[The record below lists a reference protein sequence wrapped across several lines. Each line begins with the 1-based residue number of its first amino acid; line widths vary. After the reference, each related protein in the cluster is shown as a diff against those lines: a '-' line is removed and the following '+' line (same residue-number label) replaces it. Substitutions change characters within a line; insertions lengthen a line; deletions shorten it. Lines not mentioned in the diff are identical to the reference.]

1 MNNKPIAQLTAP
13 SLLKLGACFIY
24 EALTVIAI
32 SFACAGLFLW
42 LVGDAAHGVKR
53 FLLQLFLWSLLGAY
67 FVRCWVKG
75 GQTLAMQAWNM
86 KVVNQENKTLTL
98 NQALIRYMLATL
110 SLLLCGAG
118 FLWAIFDREHLFLHD
133 RLLRNRIISVAKS
146 N

>member
-1 MNNKPIAQLTAP
+1 MNKKPIAQLTAP
-13 SLLKLGACFIY
+13 SLFKLGACFIY

-32 SFACAGLFLW
+32 SFACAALFLW
-42 LVGDAAHGVKR
+42 LVGDATGAVKR
-53 FLLQLFLWSLLGAY
+53 FLLQFFLWSSVGAY

-86 KVVNQENKTLTL
+86 KIVNQENKTLTL
-98 NQALIRYMLATL
+98 SHALARYMLASL

-118 FLWAIFDREHLFLHD
+118 FLWAIFDYDKLFLHD
-133 RLLRNRIISVAKS
+133 RLLKNRIVSATKS

>member
-42 LVGDAAHGVKR
+42 LAGDAAHGAKR
-53 FLLQLFLWSLLGAY
+53 FLLQFFLWSLVGAY
-67 FVRCWVKG
+67 FVRCWVTG

-110 SLLLCGAG
+110 SLLLCSVG
-118 FLWAIFDREHLFLHD
+118 FLWAIFDREQLFLHD
-133 RLLRNRIISVAKS
+133 RLLRNRIISITKS

>member
-42 LVGDAAHGVKR
+42 LAGDATHGVKR
-53 FLLQLFLWSLLGAY
+53 FSLQFFLWSLVGTY
-67 FVRCWVKG
+67 FVRCWVTG

-86 KVVNQENKTLTL
+86 KLVNQENKALTL
-98 NQALIRYMLATL
+98 NQALVRYMLATL
-110 SLLLCGAG
+110 SLLLCGVG
-118 FLWAIFDREHLFLHD
+118 FLWAIFDREQLFLHD
-133 RLLRNRIISVAKS
+133 RLLRNRIASVAKS